1 MFLFFALEVRLSSY
15 EPLGVFWGVD
25 LRTLLVA
32 FAETVNGM
40 KNWTSDSY
48 SAHKSTPD

>member
-1 MFLFFALEVRLSSY
+1 MFLVSAFEVRLSSY
-15 EPLGVFWGVD
+15 EPLGVFWSVD
-25 LRTLLVA
+25 LQTLLVA